1 MTDSPGSSVASDL
14 PTAPEDSEAMVAALS
29 SKISKLKSLL
39 VKAKVSIN
47 DFKRKGED
55 YEKRLQEERN
65 LSTLLRE
72 KIARLEEPP
81 SMEEVICVKARVKVD
96 EEVWVLVR
104 TVGLGSRWYPASA
117 LYLST
122 GSLPEVLDSSCSQT
136 YVNDVVKQ
144 YEDRIF
150 RLQASA
156 DNYEDTIRDLQKAY
170 KSLQEAYKDREAD
183 IQASNYLETVLQP
196 SQSLLDTLTLWV
208 IEDNFRADSLPSIQ
222 QQSAHFANSPN
233 SGSAQ
238 AEEALK
244 KQLSEWHSL
253 VLDVARRLAHCRKEQ
268 QAQESAWRA
277 TCDSLVNEKEEIK
290 GSLNRVRSDFARKME
305 EYERKLASLGAAGAL
320 EASELR
326 REVSRLE
333 QEAKSGVN
341 TAYLRHVVVQFLTSS
356 DVEVRDKQM
365 QERLIHVLG
374 TVLQFSAEELV
385 QVRRHRTPKGVLTR
399 WLGVE

>member
-1 MTDSPGSSVASDL
+1 MTESPESSVASDL
-14 PTAPEDSEAMVAALS
+14 PTAPEDSEAMITALS

-55 YEKRLQEERN
+55 YEKRIEEERK
-65 LSTLLRE
+65 LSALLRE
-72 KIARLEEPP
+72 KIGRFEEPP
-81 SMEEVICVKARVKVD
+81 GVEEVICVKARVKV
-96 EEVWVLVR
+96 EEDVWALVR
-104 TVGLGSRWYPASA
+104 TVRLGNRWYPASSLHLPA
-117 LYLST
+117 S
-122 GSLPEVLDSSCSQT
+122 SLPDILDSSCSQT

-144 YEDRIF
+144 YEDRILRF
-150 RLQASA
+150 QASA

-183 IQASNYLETVLQP
+183 IQSSNYLQNTLLP
-196 SQSLLDTLTLWV
+196 SQSLLETFTSWV

-222 QQSAHFANSPN
+222 QQASNFANLPS
-233 SGSAQ
+233 SSSSQ

-244 KQLSEWHSL
+244 QQLSEWHSL

-290 GSLNRVRSDFARKME
+290 GSLNRVRGDFARKME
-305 EYERKLASLGAAGAL
+305 EYERKLGSVGAACAL
-320 EASELR
+320 ETSELR
-326 REVSRLE
+326 REIVRLQE
-333 QEAKSGVN
+333 EAKSGVN

-356 DVEVRDKQM
+356 DLEVRDPQRCRKD
-365 QERLIHVLG
+365 
-374 TVLQFSAEELV
+374 
-385 QVRRHRTPKGVLTR
+385 
-399 WLGVE
+399 